1 MSGFA
6 IPFLFCTRER
16 DLPATQYFNLEKGR
30 MSAFGGS
37 IRPREAEKEA
47 LIERGYNRKS
57 VSQECL
63 HESRSR

>member
-1 MSGFA
+1 
-6 IPFLFCTRER
+6 
-16 DLPATQYFNLEKGR
+16 

-63 HESRSR
+63 HESRSRWAPNADASTSLNRRNSFVRWCCLAPGT